1 MINSMSEEKAD
12 TDLQIATGICPIC
25 GCSVDISQFRDEV
38 DRAQYNISG
47 ICMPCQFHL
56 FGEEGNGCKASME
69 EYLYSIPEYRMLV
82 KLAVNV
88 LNISLIWSEVGG
100 IPARSWNA
108 LVQCAKDA
116 LGEGIS

>member
-1 MINSMSEEKAD
+1 MTEMSEETRDNALCIEK
-12 TDLQIATGICPIC
+12 GICPIC
-25 GCSVDISQFRDEV
+25 GCTVDISQFRDNV
-38 DRAQYNISG
+38 DKAQYNISG

-56 FGEEGNGCKASME
+56 FDSEGNGCKASME